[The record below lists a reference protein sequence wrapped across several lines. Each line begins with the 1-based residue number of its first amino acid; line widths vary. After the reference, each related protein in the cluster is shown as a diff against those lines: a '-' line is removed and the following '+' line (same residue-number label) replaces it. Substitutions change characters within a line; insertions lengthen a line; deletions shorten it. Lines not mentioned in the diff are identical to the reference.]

1 MDLSKI
7 YKFSKDL
14 GKVDFSELVKSSS
27 GFEIIPTD
35 LKKPEHVTVVDLLV
49 KALNNFVAS
58 SRKATRFTGNRVN
71 DIGSALEETIRQ
83 EVLKVGMNAGKLK
96 GSGYPDLVI
105 THNDLTVYVE
115 MKSSGTKNKDTVN
128 HRLFYYTSGKK
139 IKTNAIHLLLQ
150 IDLTEEK
157 DKIWIVD
164 GWILRDLIKLKVGL
178 KSEFNANQKNFDELD
193 TISSSV

>member
-1 MDLSKI
+1 MDLSEI

-14 GKVDFSELVKSSS
+14 GRVDFSELVKCSSN
-27 GFEIIPTD
+27 FKIIPVSM
-35 LKKPEHVTVVDLLV
+35 KNPEHKTIIDLLV
-49 KALNNFVAS
+49 KALNNFVKS
-58 SRKATRFTGNRVN
+58 NRKATRFTGNRVN

-83 EVLKVGMNAGKLK
+83 EILKVKMNAEKLK
-96 GSGYPDLVI
+96 GSGYPDLMI
-105 THNDLTVYVE
+105 THNGLTVYVE

-139 IKTNAIHLLLQ
+139 IKTDAVHLLLQ

-164 GWILRDLIKLKVGL
+164 GWTLRDLIKLKVGL
-178 KSEFNANQKNFDELD
+178 KSEFNANQKDFSLLD
-193 TISSSV
+193 TISSYE